1 MGTSTPQDQNSFR
14 SSPAKLAA
22 VHSTPPGSLLFS
34 LVFLAL
40 FLAVLLHFVDLTV
53 VLPLLVPKNGLLA
66 L

>member
-22 VHSTPPGSLLFS
+22 VRSTPPGSLLFIFA
-34 LVFLAL
+34 FLAL
-40 FLAVLLHFVDLTV
+40 FLVALLHFVDLTV
-53 VLPLLVPKNGLLA
+53 VLPVLVPKNGLLA